1 MTLTG
6 QFEKSG
12 GMRKG
17 GDQEGAGE
25 PAAETPPLGSP
36 IRMDGREA
44 GLELEGYFGLRKF
57 VFHLLFKT
65 GDKNACFNADEDAPI
80 QRKTLIL

>member
-1 MTLTG
+1 MATRREQG
-6 QFEKSG
+6 NP
-12 GMRKG
+12 R
-17 GDQEGAGE
+17 
-25 PAAETPPLGSP
+25 AETAPLGSP

>member
-1 MTLTG
+1 
-6 QFEKSG
+6 
-12 GMRKG
+12 MRKG

-25 PAAETPPLGSP
+25 PAAETAPLGSP

-65 GDKNACFNADEDAPI
+65 GDKNACFNADEDATLTSSQGNDED
-80 QRKTLIL
+80 QRRPHEQM